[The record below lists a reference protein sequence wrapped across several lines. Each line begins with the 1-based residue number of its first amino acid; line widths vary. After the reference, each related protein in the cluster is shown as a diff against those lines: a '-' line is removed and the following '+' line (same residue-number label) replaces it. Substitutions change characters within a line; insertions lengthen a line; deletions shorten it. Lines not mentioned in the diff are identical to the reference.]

1 MNKSISRRRLSI
13 FTVLFLLAALF
24 ISSAYAGAS
33 SRSTVVRIPFD
44 FTVAGKTL
52 PAGAYLVERTTQS
65 SSEGL
70 SIRSVDTN
78 RGVFVL
84 TSTVQSDWRQKESRL
99 IFNRYHDQYFLAEYW
114 TSGEATGRA
123 LIKSARERTAERE
136 IARSGA
142 KPERV
147 SLTITQQ

>member
-1 MNKSISRRRLSI
+1 MNTTISRRRLSI
-13 FTVLFLLAALF
+13 FTVTVLLAALF
-24 ISSAYAGAS
+24 ISSAYAAS
-33 SRSTVVRIPFD
+33 SRSNVVRIPFD

-52 PAGAYLVERTTQS
+52 PAGAYLVERSTQS

-99 IFNRYHDQYFLAEYW
+99 VFNRYNGQYFLSEYW

-123 LIKSARERTAERE
+123 LIKSDKERTAERQV
-136 IARSGA
+136 ARNGA

-147 SLTITQQ
+147 SITITQQ